1 MKKSR
6 FPYSFAAAIGFNVT
20 LAASSAY
27 SQSYAGPISEEM
39 IFGAGTVV
47 AYQEKCILTLIDPQT
62 RTQVELIKK
71 ANIRDH
77 RFVDGYHYGL
87 QAVDMSKYIYGDLV
101 CHALVS
107 VVNAERVAKGFPPLF
122 AELD

>member
-1 MKKSR
+1 MKSH
-6 FPYSFAAAIGFNVT
+6 PLYSFAAAIMFKAT
-20 LAASSAY
+20 LASSSAY

-39 IFGAGTVV
+39 IFGTGTVV
-47 AYQEKCILTLIDPQT
+47 AYQEKCSLTLVDLQT
-62 RTQVELIKK
+62 RTQVEQIRK
-71 ANIRDH
+71 AYVHDH
-77 RFVDGYHYGL
+77 RFVEGYRYGL

-107 VVNAERVAKGFPPLF
+107 VVNADRVEKGFPPLF

>member
-1 MKKSR
+1 MKSR
-6 FPYSFAAAIGFNVT
+6 FPYSFAAAIVFNISV
-20 LAASSAY
+20 AASGAY
-27 SQSYAGPISEEM
+27 SQSYAEPISEEM

-47 AYQEKCILTLIDPQT
+47 AYQEKCSLTLVDLQT
-62 RTQVELIKK
+62 RTQVEQIRK
-71 ANIRDH
+71 AYVHDH
-77 RFVDGYHYGL
+77 RFVDGYRYGL

-107 VVNAERVAKGFPPLF
+107 VVNADRVEKGFPPLF

>member
-1 MKKSR
+1 MKL
-6 FPYSFAAAIGFNVT
+6 PNLISFAAVAIWCAAF
-20 LAASSAY
+20 AASSAY
-27 SQSYAGPISEEM
+27 SQSYAEQISEAM

-47 AYQEKCILTLIDPQT
+47 AYQEKCSLTLVDRLT
-62 RTQVELIKK
+62 RTQAEQIRK
-71 ANIRDH
+71 AYVRDH
-77 RFVDGYHYGL
+77 RFVEGYRYGL

-107 VVNAERVAKGFPPLF
+107 VVNADRVEKGFPPLF